1 MFGNRCPKCAHIY
14 STSIFALQI
23 HLTGLSGVG
32 SMSLARVKVEL
43 AHGLICVVCPA
54 YSTYSTYSTCRKRGS
69 IRKKVLPQQWND
81 STPLKFSET
90 PSLRDC
96 KLRELRSALHVI
108 LQHAV
113 GRLGGRLVSH
123 WFPVHRASP
132 VSFSDMEFIVLSCS
146 CSNETSTPKNQL
158 SSGGSTLRSTWTSRR
173 PGKTSRKQQKKDRF
187 RKLNVNSLDEDE

>member
-43 AHGLICVVCPA
+43 AHGLICVVWPA
-54 YSTYSTYSTCRKRGS
+54 YSTYSTCRKRGS

-81 STPLKFSET
+81 STPFKFSET

-108 LQHAV
+108 LQLCC
-113 GRLGGRLVSH
+113 GRLGTRQTRVALGFQCTGPPPCPSRTWNSLSSPAPAAMRH
-123 WFPVHRASP
+123 QHR
-132 VSFSDMEFIVLSCS
+132 
-146 CSNETSTPKNQL
+146 NQL

-173 PGKTSRKQQKKDRF
+173 PIGKTSRKQQKKDRF